1 MKNWSVS
8 RFGVWFLMC
17 LGSSNV
23 AQGGPLEEG
32 IACLD
37 RGDTPCAAK
46 KVAQLNA
53 DGVQGYEGDLLR
65 ARLDFYEG
73 RMTKAVEHME
83 RAKAANPSLFPDD
96 GFLSNELALMKRTQE
111 VHEGLVETTV
121 ADITVVHHP
130 GMDRI
135 LVADAVRVLTAA
147 RARIAPLLGG
157 DPPIPL
163 RVEIYPTG
171 AALTACTGLPLEAV
185 QTTGVV
191 AISKWN
197 RLLITSPRAM
207 GGGYGWQ
214 DTLVHEWIHLV
225 ASWHSGDNAPI
236 WLQEGIAKGLDMLW
250 RQPKFELPVHMQSFL
265 ATALRDNDF
274 VSFDEMHPSFALL
287 DSAERAGLAY
297 AQVATMM
304 AYLREKSGSDA
315 IARVLARIESGSE
328 SQEAVAAVYGSSFER
343 FQRDWKA
350 WVGQLEL
357 VEQRL
362 SAMPTVLDGQGGDF
376 SSDPVLAARKDLQ
389 DKTRLGDL
397 MAQRD
402 HHEAAIL
409 YYEQAIPEDAPA
421 GPELVQRLAKSLIE
435 MGDNVRA
442 TRWLEA
448 VIKNYPE
455 HAGTRHMLADR
466 YLSAGKEEA
475 ALEHF
480 KASADIY
487 PYSPAV
493 QQALVD
499 LYKAMGE
506 MELNRQH
513 QRYLDILNYRDSG

>member
-1 MKNWSVS
+1 MKNSFAS
-8 RFGVWFLMC
+8 SLGVGFFMC
-17 LGSSNV
+17 LAGSHV

-32 IACLD
+32 VACLE
-37 RGDTPCAAK
+37 RGNTPCAAK

-53 DGVQGYEGDLLR
+53 EGVQGFEEDLLR
-65 ARLDFYEG
+65 AHLAFYEG
-73 RMTKAVEHME
+73 RMTEAVAHME
-83 RAKAANPSLFPDD
+83 RAKTVNPSLFPEK
-96 GFLSNELALMKRTQE
+96 GFLTNELALMKRTQE
-111 VHEGLVETTV
+111 VHEGLIETTV
-121 ADITVVHHP
+121 ADITIVHHP

-135 LVADAVRVLTAA
+135 LVEDAVRVLTAA
-147 RARIAPLLGG
+147 RQRIAPLLGG

-225 ASWHSGDNAPI
+225 ASWHSGENAPI
-236 WLQEGIAKGLDMLW
+236 WLQEGMAKGLDMLW
-250 RQPKFELPVHMQSFL
+250 RQAKFELPVHMQSFL

-304 AYLREKSGSDA
+304 DYLREKSGSDA
-315 IARVLARIESGSE
+315 IARVLVRIEAGSE
-328 SQEAVAAVYGSSFER
+328 SQEAVAAVYGASFDR

-350 WVGQLEL
+350 WVGQLDL

-376 SSDPVLAARKDLQ
+376 SSDPVLAERKDLQ

-397 MAQRD
+397 MALRN

-455 HAGTRHMLADR
+455 HAGTRRLLAER
-466 YLSAGKEEA
+466 YLSVGKEEA

-487 PYSPAV
+487 PYALTV

-506 MELNRQH
+506 MEMSRRH